1 MKIIP
6 QGLVISILLL
16 SEILITEARAQ
27 DVCTDPVKA
36 LSQAKPEQEKA
47 IEQLGK
53 CGKPA
58 IPKVLDLLKTS
69 QDTGLQLAASEAL
82 GKMGTDAIAPLTQL
96 LKDPQAADSS
106 RKLAIDSLSDIAKSE
121 KKARNSILETLKERQ
136 EDPQEDQIIRLEAKE
151 ALEEIPLVIPFPER
165 VEKMVT
171 TYPQIATGA
180 GILILLSLVYSGVL
194 RMKPRWLLNLPAKL
208 TIPIPNFKVEL
219 PVGLL
224 LWLKYRPRVLDAW
237 VEEHLEEVREKF
249 LKNKTVDER
258 LIHIPI
264 DVKHGK
270 KRELTTDDLQTMFK
284 RSPTCLLIVGEGGAG
299 KTSLACRIAR
309 WGLDENLAHP
319 MIPVLIEDE
328 LQDTPLLTQIRDQL
342 PRPHGNFIS
351 DELLEVLLKQGRVL
365 VILDHV
371 SEMSDATYNKM
382 KEALKQKPIN
392 ALIITSRLEEKG
404 KGLCSTHTL
413 LEPQKIEGARLSNF
427 IGPYLEE
434 KNIFADDHELLSI
447 CLRLSGLMAAILQDA
462 TALLVT
468 MYVDQ
473 VIDEGELKRS
483 QLPDNIP
490 DLILE
495 YLCRLNRSVDRQVRL
510 DDVEVQEDGKLI
522 AWECLKETYLP
533 SNARYQDVLGEL
545 TRTREDGKKRLDYL
559 IDRLLLVQRLKG
571 NKIRLALDPV
581 AEYLA
586 ALALVDKCQN
596 QASWDEFLQEVDKK
610 PDLSQIRGF
619 LLAVRNCCEQKAK
632 SLPDGVLDKLNEKAD
647 LDPERLEQ
655 ARRRQRIN
663 GFIDN
668 LDDIDPH
675 YQAQAI
681 HNLQNQG
688 KYAYRAIPELQKMTT
703 NQNIDPILRVQA
715 LDSLMQIQTDI
726 GERKLFYK
734 DTLGDRSQHES
745 VRGAAIKNLLE
756 FAETQ
761 ELIEFLKVY
770 LEDELESGV
779 VRVQAGEGLR
789 KLQAL
794 DCLLLVN
801 LSEDGTPTP
810 NKSPFVET
818 GTINLPN
825 DVSLVMVSIQGGKF
839 LMGSPEGEGY
849 TFEKPQHEV
858 TIPDFWIGQYPITQE
873 QYQAVMGTNPSTFQD
888 TEGKKKNYP
897 VERVT
902 WNDAVEFCQRLSE
915 LTNQEFRLPSEA
927 EWEYS
932 CRARTTTPFYF
943 GATITTDYANY
954 RGTDW
959 TTGGNTY
966 PGNYGLGPKGIFR
979 EETTEVG
986 SFPANAF
993 GLYDMHGNVW
1003 EWCADDWHENYE
1015 GASEDGTA
1023 WLNRNNSQQGNY
1035 KCLRGG
1041 SWYYNPVDCRSAI
1054 RYWDGAGVN
1063 GNYVGFRVVCPR
1075 AGFLP

>member
-69 QDTGLQLAASEAL
+69 QDTGLQLAASEVL
-82 GKMGTDAIAPLTQL
+82 GKMGTDAIAPLTLL

-180 GILILLSLVYSGVL
+180 GIFILLSLAYSGVL

-208 TIPIPNFKVEL
+208 TIPNVKVEL

-224 LWLKYRPRVLDAW
+224 LWLKYRPQVLDAW
-237 VEEHLEEVREKF
+237 VADHLQEVGEKF
-249 LKNKTVDER
+249 LNNKTVDER
-258 LIHIPI
+258 LIYIPI

-270 KRELTTDDLQTMFK
+270 KRELTIYDLREMFK

-299 KTSLACRIAR
+299 KTSLACQIAR
-309 WGLDENLAHP
+309 WGLEGEIAHP

-328 LQDTPLLTQIRDQL
+328 LQDTPLLTQIRDHL
-342 PRPHGNFIS
+342 PRQDGNFIS

-382 KEALKQKPIN
+382 RDALKEKPIN
-392 ALIITSRLEEKG
+392 ALIITSRLDEKG
-404 KGLCSTHTL
+404 KGLCSNPTL
-413 LEPQKIEGARLSNF
+413 LKPQKIEGARLSEF
-427 IGPYLEE
+427 IRPYLER
-434 KNIFADDHELLSI
+434 KNIPADDHELYSI

-545 TRTREDGKKRLDYL
+545 TKTKEDGKKRLDYL

-571 NKIRLALDPV
+571 NKIRIALDPV

-586 ALALVDKCQN
+586 ALALVDRCQD
-596 QASWDEFLQEVDKK
+596 QEIWAEFLQEVDKK

-632 SLPDGVLDKLNEKAD
+632 SLPNGVLEELNKRAD
-647 LDPERLEQ
+647 LDPEALEQ

-681 HNLQNQG
+681 QNLQNQG

-703 NQNIDPILRVQA
+703 NQTIEPILRVQA
-715 LDSLMQIQTDI
+715 LNSLMQIQTDI

-734 DTLGDRSQHES
+734 GILGDRSQHES

-756 FAETQ
+756 FAERQ
-761 ELIEFLKVY
+761 ELIALLRVY
-770 LEDELESGV
+770 LEDESESGV

-801 LSEDGTPTP
+801 LSEDGTPTIQ
-810 NKSPFVET
+810 KSPLVET
-818 GTINLPN
+818 QIINLPN

-849 TFEKPQHEV
+849 SDEKPQHEV

-954 RGTDW
+954 RGTDG

-966 PGNYGLGPKGIFR
+966 LGNYGLGPKGIFR

-1003 EWCADDWHENYE
+1003 EWCADDWHENYK
-1015 GASEDGTA
+1015 GAPEDGTA
-1023 WLNRNNSQQGNY
+1023 WLNNNSQQGNY

-1041 SWYYNPVDCRSAI
+1041 SWLYNPVDCRSAC
-1054 RYWDGAGVN
+1054 RNLYDGRDLRSYN
-1063 GNYVGFRVVCPR
+1063 FGFRVLCVVGR
-1075 AGFLP
+1075 TR